1 MGRLLDAAST
11 ATASSRAIKCS
22 IGRALVALKPEDAA
36 DLRALLDDDDV
47 AAPVI
52 VQVLRD
58 VCDYH
63 TNPDAVRRHRRR
75 LTGDGCKCGPAD

>member
-11 ATASSRAIKCS
+11 ATTSSQAIKCS
-22 IGRALVALKPEDAA
+22 IGRALVTFPPEDAA
-36 DLRALLDDDDV
+36 DLQALLDDDRV
-47 AAPVI
+47 TAPVI

-58 VCDYH
+58 VCDYR

-75 LTGDGCKCGPAD
+75 LKGDGCKCGPAD